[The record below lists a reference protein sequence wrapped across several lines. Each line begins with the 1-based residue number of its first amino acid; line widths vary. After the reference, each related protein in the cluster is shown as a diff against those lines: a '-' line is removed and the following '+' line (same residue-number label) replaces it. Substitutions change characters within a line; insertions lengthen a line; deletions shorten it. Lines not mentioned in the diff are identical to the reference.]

1 MKSVNGVGTTK
12 GLITIK
18 VKIFDIEKEM
28 DVYIIEKED
37 FEDFI
42 IGIDMVK
49 SFKLTQDEK
58 LEITQKKDINIGK
71 TDKRIKIDNTDHE
84 SNYNET
90 KRYSVN
96 FNEHIKE
103 DEFKVKLDHLDNI
116 KKIQIEKLI
125 EQYKPI
131 FAKDKY
137 DIGTVRDYEARIDLI
152 VEIL

>member
-58 LEITQKKDINIGK
+58 LEITQKKI
-71 TDKRIKIDNTDHE
+71 
-84 SNYNET
+84 
-90 KRYSVN
+90 
-96 FNEHIKE
+96 
-103 DEFKVKLDHLDNI
+103 
-116 KKIQIEKLI
+116 
-125 EQYKPI
+125 
-131 FAKDKY
+131 
-137 DIGTVRDYEARIDLI
+137 
-152 VEIL
+152 